1 MTGVAKADQHLPFD
15 FRFIRRVV
23 VCIGELLIGQV
34 TPFIAL
40 THLSFIQ

>member
-1 MTGVAKADQHLPFD
+1 MAGVAKADQRLPFD
-15 FRFIRRVV
+15 FRLIRRVV
-23 VCIGELLIGQV
+23 VCIVELLIDQV

>member
-15 FRFIRRVV
+15 FRLIRRVV